1 MAHKKPK
8 TAQFYDVLEVKTGD
22 VHTHAYK
29 PHLHS
34 ELSIGVIERGE
45 TVLTIDGQDYHFKE
59 GEAIIIMPYVVHNCQ
74 PVDINNWA
82 FTMIYLDNAYKEGLM
97 KTLSPNLQ
105 IGISKLSKNE
115 YALIKSLSQALQSEN
130 DPFSEEVQIIDC
142 LNMIVDSIEMKLE
155 KEISKNI
162 ASIHQYMEEHFL
174 EDIRLETLENLFN
187 IDRFKLIRRFKASYN
202 CTPSA
207 YQLQL
212 RVNYSKQLMKKQ
224 NNLSE
229 IALEA
234 GFYDQAHFSREFK
247 KSAGMTPNYYLKSIQ
262 ASKSGKDTL

>member
-1 MAHKKPK
+1 MVHKKPT
-8 TAQFYDVLEVKTGD
+8 TARFYDVLEVKTGD

-82 FTMIYLDNAYKEGLM
+82 FTMIYLDNAYKDGLM
-97 KTLSPNLQ
+97 KTLSPNMQ

-115 YALIKSLSQALQSEN
+115 YALIKNLSQALQSEN

-142 LNMIVDSIEMKLE
+142 LNMIVESIELKLE

-162 ASIHQYMEEHFL
+162 ASIHQYIGEHFL
-174 EDIRLETLENLFN
+174 EDIRLEKLENLFN

-212 RVNYSKQLMKKQ
+212 KVDYSKRLMKKQ
-224 NNLSE
+224 TTLSD
-229 IALEA
+229 IALDA
-234 GFYDQAHFSREFK
+234 GFYDQAHFTREFK
-247 KSAGMTPNYYLKSIQ
+247 KSTGMTPNYYLKSIND
-262 ASKSGKDTL
+262 SKSGKDT